1 MRRYIL
7 TTLFALVFFAGSAF
21 AAGQVPQND
30 GKSEAEMYI
39 KKVAKIKSDEID
51 YAYISSSMFRQMF
64 KMLGADVQSE
74 LNDIPLQLTSIRSMR
89 QFTATG
95 PEGYKQ
101 LSQAMDIFLQ
111 EEEEVMGMKLMALN
125 REDGVMS
132 AIYGDS
138 KNTLV
143 INDEGDELN
152 VVFIAGLSYE
162 SFKALGES
170 GMEIGF

>member
-1 MRRYIL
+1 MKRYIL
-7 TTLFALVFFAGSAF
+7 TTLFTLVLFVGPAF
-21 AAGQVPQND
+21 ATGHRPQND
-30 GKSEAEMYI
+30 GKSEVETYI

-64 KMLGADVQSE
+64 NMLGADGE

-111 EEEEVMGMKLMALN
+111 EEESVMGMKLMALN
-125 REDGVMS
+125 REDGTMT

-138 KNTLV
+138 NSTLV
-143 INDEGDELN
+143 INDEGDELS
-152 VVFIAGLSYE
+152 VVFIAGLSYD
-162 SFKALGES
+162 SFKALGEN
-170 GMEIGF
+170 GIEIGL

>member
-1 MRRYIL
+1 MKRYIL
-7 TTLFALVFFAGSAF
+7 TTLFALVLFAGSAF
-21 AAGQVPQND
+21 ATGHIPQND

-39 KKVAKIKSDEID
+39 KKVAKIKSGEID

-64 KMLGADVQSE
+64 NMLGADGE

-111 EEEEVMGMKLMALN
+111 EEESVMGMKLMALN
-125 REDGVMS
+125 REDGTMT

-138 KNTLV
+138 KSTLV
-143 INDEGDELN
+143 INDEGDELS
-152 VVFIAGLSYE
+152 VVFIAGLSYD
-162 SFKALGES
+162 SFKALGEN
-170 GMEIGF
+170 GIEIGF

>member
-1 MRRYIL
+1 MKRYIL
-7 TTLFALVFFAGSAF
+7 SAMMSLLLFAGSAF
-21 AAGQVPQND
+21 ATGHIPQND

-39 KKVAKIKSDEID
+39 KKVATIKSDEID

-64 KMLGADVQSE
+64 NMLGADGE

-101 LSQAMDIFLQ
+101 LSQVMDIFLQ
-111 EEEEVMGMKLMALN
+111 EEESVMGMKLMALN
-125 REDGVMS
+125 REDGTMT

-138 KNTLV
+138 NSTLV
-143 INDEGDELN
+143 INDEGDELT
-152 VVFIAGLSYE
+152 VVFIAGLPYD
-162 SFKALGES
+162 SFKALGEN

>member
-1 MRRYIL
+1 MKRYIL

-39 KKVAKIKSDEID
+39 KNVAKIKSSEID

-64 KMLGADVQSE
+64 NMLGADVK

-101 LSQAMDIFLQ
+101 LSRAMNIFMQ
-111 EEEEVMGMKLMALN
+111 EEESVMGMKLMALN
-125 REDGVMS
+125 REDGIMT

-138 KNTLV
+138 NSTLV
-143 INDEGDELN
+143 INDEGDELS
-152 VVFIAGLSYE
+152 VVFIAGLSYD
-162 SFKALGES
+162 SFKALGEN
-170 GMEIGF
+170 GIEIGF

>member
-1 MRRYIL
+1 MKRYIL
-7 TTLFALVFFAGSAF
+7 TTLFALVLFAGSAF

-30 GKSEAEMYI
+30 GKSEAEIYI

-64 KMLGADVQSE
+64 KMLGADVLSE
-74 LNDIPLQLTSIRSMR
+74 LNDIPLKLPSIRSMR
-89 QFTATG
+89 QFTSTV

-111 EEEEVMGMKLMALN
+111 EEESVMGMKLMALN

-138 KNTLV
+138 NSTLV

>member
-1 MRRYIL
+1 MKRYIL
-7 TTLFALVFFAGSAF
+7 SAMMSLLLFAGSAF
-21 AAGQVPQND
+21 ATGHIPQND

-39 KKVAKIKSDEID
+39 KKVATIKSGEID

-64 KMLGADVQSE
+64 NMLGADGE
-74 LNDIPLQLTSIRSMR
+74 LNDIPLQLTSIRSLR

-111 EEEEVMGMKLMALN
+111 EEESVMGMKLMALN
-125 REDGVMS
+125 REDGTMT

-138 KNTLV
+138 NSTLV
-143 INDEGDELN
+143 INDEGDELS
-152 VVFIAGLSYE
+152 VVFIAGLSYD
-162 SFKALGES
+162 SFKALGEN
-170 GMEIGF
+170 GIEIGL

>member
-1 MRRYIL
+1 MKRYIL
-7 TTLFALVFFAGSAF
+7 TTLFALVLFAGSAF
-21 AAGQVPQND
+21 ATGHIPQND

-39 KKVAKIKSDEID
+39 KKVAKIKSGEID

-64 KMLGADVQSE
+64 NMLGADGE

-111 EEEEVMGMKLMALN
+111 EEESVMGMKLMALN
-125 REDGVMS
+125 REDGTMT

-138 KNTLV
+138 NSTLV
-143 INDEGDELN
+143 INDEGDELS
-152 VVFIAGLSYE
+152 VVFIAGLSYD
-162 SFKALGES
+162 SFKALGEN

>member
-1 MRRYIL
+1 MKRYIL
-7 TTLFALVFFAGSAF
+7 TTLFALVLFAASAF
-21 AAGQVPQND
+21 ATGHIPQND

-39 KKVAKIKSDEID
+39 KKVAKIKSGEID

-64 KMLGADVQSE
+64 NMLGADGE
-74 LNDIPLQLTSIRSMR
+74 LNDIPLPLTSIRSMR

-111 EEEEVMGMKLMALN
+111 EEESVMGMKLMALN
-125 REDGVMS
+125 REDGTMT

-138 KNTLV
+138 NSTLV
-143 INDEGDELN
+143 INDEGDELS
-152 VVFIAGLSYE
+152 VVFIAGLSYD
-162 SFKALGES
+162 SFKALGEN
-170 GMEIGF
+170 GIEIGL

>member
-1 MRRYIL
+1 MKRYIL
-7 TTLFALVFFAGSAF
+7 TTLFALVLFAGSAF
-21 AAGQVPQND
+21 ATGHIPQND

-64 KMLGADVQSE
+64 KMLGADGE
-74 LNDIPLQLTSIRSMR
+74 LNDIPLPLTSIRSMR

-111 EEEEVMGMKLMALN
+111 EEESVMGMKLMALN
-125 REDGVMS
+125 REDGTMT

-138 KNTLV
+138 SSTLV
-143 INDEGDELN
+143 INDEGDELT
-152 VVFIAGLSYE
+152 VVFIAGLSYD
-162 SFKALGES
+162 SFKALGEN
-170 GMEIGF
+170 GIEIGL

>member
-1 MRRYIL
+1 MKRYIL
-7 TTLFALVFFAGSAF
+7 TTLFALVLFTGSAF
-21 AAGQVPQND
+21 ATGHIPQND

-39 KKVAKIKSDEID
+39 KKVAKIKSGEID

-64 KMLGADVQSE
+64 NMLGADGE
-74 LNDIPLQLTSIRSMR
+74 LNDIPLPLTSIRSMR

-111 EEEEVMGMKLMALN
+111 EEESVMGMKLMALN
-125 REDGVMS
+125 REDGTMT

-138 KNTLV
+138 NSTLV
-143 INDEGDELN
+143 INDEGDELF
-152 VVFIAGLSYE
+152 VVFIAGLSYD
-162 SFKALGES
+162 SFKALGEN
-170 GMEIGF
+170 GIEIGL